1 MRLCAAKT
9 EQSMRSL
16 YHVTLRG
23 AKGLDC
29 MGNCAAIFVFD
40 LPPAVQ
46 ILHSV
51 PLPRDFV
58 QNDNEVTLFV
68 RIKIPFLVLPCAER
82 RGWIAREIVPQFS
95 FLICPLLSRFFTPSR
110 YRGTP
115 FRMTMTLF

>member
-16 YHVTLRG
+16 CHVTLRG
-23 AKGLDC
+23 GKGPDSTGIVPQFSFLIC
-29 MGNCAAIFVFD
+29 TPAA
-40 LPPAVQ
+40 Q

-51 PLPRDFV
+51 TLPRDFV

-82 RGWIAREIVPQFS
+82 RGWIARGLCRNF
-95 FLICPLLSRFFTPSR
+95 RF
-110 YRGTP
+110 
-115 FRMTMTLF
+115 

>member
-16 YHVTLRG
+16 YYVTLRG

-29 MGNCAAIFVFD
+29 TGDCAAIFVFD

-51 PLPRDFV
+51 PLSRDFV
-58 QNDNEVTLFV
+58 QNDNDVELSV
-68 RIKIPFLVLPCAER
+68 RIKIPILVSPSAER
-82 RGWIAREIVPQFS
+82 RGWIAWGICVTQFS
-95 FLICPLLSRFFTPSR
+95 FLICTPAVQILHSV
-110 YRGTP
+110 P
-115 FRMTMTLF
+115 P